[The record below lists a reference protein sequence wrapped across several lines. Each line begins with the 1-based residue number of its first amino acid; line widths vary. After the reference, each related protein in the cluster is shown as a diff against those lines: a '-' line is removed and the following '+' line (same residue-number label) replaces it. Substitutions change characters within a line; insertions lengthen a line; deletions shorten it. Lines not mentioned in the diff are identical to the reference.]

1 MVSKK
6 DSQKEII
13 GRAESMDFVDYGI
26 LNIPAKTDTGAY
38 RSSVHASSIT
48 LNDDNTLSFSLL
60 EGHPACTQ
68 DIERI
73 TTARFSKITVTNSF
87 GNSEERY
94 EVKLRVRLGSKT
106 LLASFSL
113 ADRKNNVYPI
123 LIGRRLLNHD
133 FLVDPAKTGINKR
146 KLKNQFGI
154 ELPLDEEEGKD
165 T

>member
-1 MVSKK
+1 MATKK

-13 GRAESMDFVDYGI
+13 GSAESMDFVDYGI

-38 RSSVHASSIT
+38 RSSVHASKIT
-48 LNDDNTLSFSLL
+48 LNDDNTLTFSLL
-60 EGHPACTQ
+60 KGHPACTQ
-68 DIERI
+68 EVEPI
-73 TTARFSKITVTNSF
+73 TTSRFSMITVTNSF